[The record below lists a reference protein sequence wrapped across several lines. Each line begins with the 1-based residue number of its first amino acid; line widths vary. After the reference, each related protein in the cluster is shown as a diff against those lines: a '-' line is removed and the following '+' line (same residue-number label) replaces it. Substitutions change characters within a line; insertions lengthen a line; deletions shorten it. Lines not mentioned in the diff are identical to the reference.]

1 MSIMYIIIGKDNH
14 FRNSYLYHGYL
25 TFTNLTSSLNF
36 NPFIRKLHS
45 NIITNTILYFGLFDF
60 SEIWYLNIIFK
71 YISAFLDPWSNK
83 TIYIMHQLLFKEH
96 DEIKNCEI
104 WEYFMPNL
112 RRKTIMRIKITGFV
126 FRNGKLDF
134 YDYKYIEQ
142 NL

>member
-14 FRNSYLYHGYL
+14 FWNSYLYHGYL
-25 TFTNLTSSLNF
+25 TFTNLISSLNL
-36 NPFIRKLHS
+36 NPFIRNLHS
-45 NIITNTILYFGLFDF
+45 
-60 SEIWYLNIIFK
+60 IIFRVVWVVCDMILQYCYK
-71 YISAFLDPWSNK
+71 YMSAFLDPWGNK
-83 TIYIMHQLLFKEH
+83 IIFIMHQLLFKEH

-104 WEYFMPNL
+104 WVYFMPNL

>member
-14 FRNSYLYHGYL
+14 FWNSYLYHGYL
-25 TFTNLTSSLNF
+25 TFTNLISSLYF
-36 NPFIRKLHS
+36 NPFIGNLHS
-45 NIITNTILYFGLFDF
+45 
-60 SEIWYLNIIFK
+60 IIFRVVWFVWDMILKYCYK
-71 YISAFLDPWSNK
+71 YIPSFLDPWGNK

-104 WEYFMPNL
+104 WVYFMPNL

>member
-14 FRNSYLYHGYL
+14 FWNSYLYHGYL
-25 TFTNLTSSLNF
+25 TFTNLISSLNF
-36 NPFIRKLHS
+36 NPFIRNLHS
-45 NIITNTILYFGLFDF
+45 IVIWFFWDMIL
-60 SEIWYLNIIFK
+60 K
-71 YISAFLDPWSNK
+71 YCYKYMSAFLDPWSNK

-104 WEYFMPNL
+104 WVYFMPNL